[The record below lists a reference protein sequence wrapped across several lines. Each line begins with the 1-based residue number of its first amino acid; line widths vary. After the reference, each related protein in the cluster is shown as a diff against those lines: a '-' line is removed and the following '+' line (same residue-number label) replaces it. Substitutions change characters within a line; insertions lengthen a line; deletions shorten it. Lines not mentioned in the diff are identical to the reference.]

1 MTAAGAGA
9 VEVFVFKDGRFLG
22 SRCYSQSVVTIG
34 RGRGATLKLL
44 DPTVSEQHAVLT
56 VEGGNLVIR
65 DHGSQGGVF
74 VNGERV
80 EGRAVSSFDEISIG
94 PFRLKMTILGQEE
107 EDAGFG
113 TEGAYESEAATVVR
127 RVEHLPEY
135 ASQPPPASAGMDEAT
150 LPRIVRPKRPETFDQ
165 EETLAFGG
173 PRKLAETSR
182 APSFRASDALGSAPA
197 PVPSLE
203 RAGYEEAPTKA
214 ETPGRIKPAMGDG
227 SFEDFSRPPAEPAPA
242 PAAPA
247 RRAPAPAPAAP
258 SSRHA
263 PAASNVD
270 DVHSS
275 ATRRAVTIDAPLID
289 EEPEPSAGMDEPT
302 GDEPDWSAAAP
313 AEEGD
318 DDDDEIES
326 WVEPFSLL
334 ENVVREKFKGKVET
348 EPFVT
353 VEVIHYQ
360 GNQILDLM
368 RADPGRTVRVGP
380 ERFRLAMI
388 DKTGRASL
396 FFRSDFKGTLV
407 TKGKARSLK
416 TFMNERF
423 ALKKGKGDLYAVAL
437 AEGDYA
443 QIIVG
448 TSGYLVRF
456 VRPPVVPRATEK
468 RPFNWGNLQI
478 FVGSAAFHFLI
489 LVLLGFVA
497 PEADLTVVTD
507 AERFAKVA
515 VKDLNLEK
523 PKEEPKQ
530 EEPPKT
536 EEPKPEPTKE
546 TPKVRKK
553 IKRPGPARPVSE
565 KQRAKIQKKQV
576 ANVLSA
582 LENVRPKNAGPGR
595 SDLKSLV
602 SNIAAVRAPGGTAS
616 SFKVAGVIGKIPGG
630 GVRLAGGI
638 GGGGKDTRV
647 GSQLL
652 SGGSKIG
659 KIAALAGTGNRVRG
673 RVRRAPTRA
682 ISATGGVLDRGAIQ
696 KVVNAHM
703 SQIQRCYEV
712 QLLKNPGLSGK
723 IVFDWVISPSGG
735 VSSARQVSSSLASP
749 MVSTCILALIRTWR
763 FPQPVGGAVQ
773 VRYPFVFRVQG
784 F

>member
-80 EGRAVSSFDEISIG
+80 EARAVSSFDEISIG

-107 EDAGFG
+107 EDPGFG
-113 TEGAYESEAATVVR
+113 TDGAYESEAATVVR

-135 ASQPPPASAGMDEAT
+135 ADQPAPAAGLDEAT
-150 LPRIVRPKRPETFDQ
+150 LPRIVRPTRPETFDQ

-182 APSFRASDALGSAPA
+182 APSFRASDALDSGPA
-197 PVPSLE
+197 PVPSLD
-203 RAGYEEAPTKA
+203 RVGYEEAPTKA
-214 ETPGRIKPAMGDG
+214 ETPSRITPPSMGDG

-242 PAAPA
+242 APA
-247 RRAPAPAPAAP
+247 RRASTPALAEPSPASEA
-258 SSRHA
+258 
-263 PAASNVD
+263 D

-289 EEPEPSAGMDEPT
+289 EEPEGPDEPA
-302 GDEPDWSAAAP
+302 DEPDWSATART
-313 AEEGD
+313 EEGD
-318 DDDDEIES
+318 EDEDDEIES

-348 EPFVT
+348 EPFIT

-368 RADPGRTVRVGP
+368 RADPGRSVRVGA
-380 ERFRLAMI
+380 ERFRLSVI
-388 DKTGRASL
+388 DKGGRASL

-423 ALKKGKGDLYAVAL
+423 ALKKGQGDLYAVAL

-443 QIIVG
+443 QIIIG
-448 TSGYLVRF
+448 SSGYLVRF
-456 VRPPVVPRATEK
+456 VRPPALPRKAEK

-536 EEPKPEPTKE
+536 DEPKPEPTKE
-546 TPKVRKK
+546 APKVRKK

-582 LENVRPKNAGPGR
+582 LENVRPRNAGPGR

-673 RVRRAPTRA
+673 RVKRAPTRA

-703 SQIQRCYEV
+703 AEIQRCYEV

-723 IVFDWVISPSGG
+723 IVFDWVISPTGG